1 MFIDSIELYN
11 FRAYKGVNKVSFEK
25 NGKNVF
31 LVAGNNG
38 FGKTTFLTSLVWCL
52 YGKLMIDVDEKF
64 RRDIN
69 DAQGYKNFAKAN
81 LNQESALLI
90 SEADFTNEDKK
101 HIAKNGY
108 GGTYGKYEEDSKYH
122 VEIHMTDVFIPAIPC
137 SEITIKRTYDYLLET
152 ENIEILIDG
161 HVNELAKEVGY
172 DIFINDFIL
181 SKDIAKFFLF
191 DAEKI
196 VNLAEIKSVDE
207 KRKLST
213 AYSEVLGIKKY
224 EDIKRN
230 LENLRI
236 KFRKKGGASVSQIKL
251 DKLTADIE
259 KIEQSIG
266 EKERERALAID
277 SIAAFQTEK
286 DSLQEKLIREGNAMS
301 VEELARL
308 KAGLEAI
315 KEKDLKLKS
324 QLREMLD
331 IAPFA
336 ISGKLF
342 CEAIAQ
348 SELEQRSKT
357 KRAKAADLAD
367 AMRQTRQNI
376 IEGAR
381 NINLTSSQKE
391 LLESII
397 ESSFSAT
404 MAQYNSVSDEAG
416 VKVLL
421 DFSAE
426 EHNALKSLYDNIR
439 LSYNITFRQLVKDI
453 KNNTIFM
460 QKTQRKISAAEY
472 DDGDAEIRKARTRK
486 AEVEVKLTEL
496 ESSSRKLSEE
506 IGILNKD
513 LSIKKKQLSESLKLV
528 RVEGMDKEKDAM
540 AERLINELN
549 AFLTLLKNKRKS
561 SLSSKIKSE
570 IDVLMHKTD
579 FIHGVSIDI
588 LDNII
593 EINLMDKE
601 GNVINKE
608 KLSKGEQQLYATAI
622 LKALVEESGISFP
635 VFIDSPLQKFDSI
648 HSKNIISKFYPTVSK
663 QVVIFPLLGKELSP
677 SEYDSLLPNVNRAY
691 VIQNQNGRSS
701 FLLVDPKD
709 IFKYVD

>member
-152 ENIEILIDG
+152 ENIEVLIDG

-331 IAPFA
+331 IAPFV

-561 SLSSKIKSE
+561 SLASKIKSE

>member
-90 SEADFTNEDKK
+90 SESGLTNEDKK
-101 HIAKNGY
+101 SIAKNGY
-108 GGTYGKYEEDSKYH
+108 RGTYGKYDTDSKYY
-122 VEIHMTDVFIPAIPC
+122 VEIHITDVFIPAIPC
-137 SEITIKRTYDYLLET
+137 SEITIRRTYDNLLEV
-152 ENIEILIDG
+152 ENVEVLIDG
-161 HVNELAKEVGY
+161 RVNELAKEVGY

-196 VNLAEIKSVDE
+196 VNLAEIKSVEE

-236 KFRKKGGASVSQIKL
+236 KFRKKGGTSVSQIKL

-259 KIEQSIG
+259 KIERSIE
-266 EKERERALAID
+266 EKERGRTLAID
-277 SIAAFQTEK
+277 EIAVLQTEK

-301 VEELARL
+301 VEELERL

-315 KEKDLKLKS
+315 KEKDVKLKS

-357 KRAKAADLAD
+357 KRAKAEDLAD
-367 AMRQTRQNI
+367 AMRQTRQSI
-376 IEGAR
+376 IEGVS
-381 NINLTSSQKE
+381 NINLTSAQKE

-397 ESSFSAT
+397 KSSFKTT
-404 MAQYNSVSDEAG
+404 MAQYNSESDENG

-472 DDGDAEIRKARTRK
+472 DDGDAEIKKTRARK

-496 ESSSRKLSEE
+496 ELSSRKLSEE
-506 IGILNKD
+506 IGVLNKD

-528 RVEGMDKEKDAM
+528 RIEGMDKEKDTM

-549 AFLTLLKNKRKS
+549 AFLTLLKDKRKA
-561 SLSSKIKSE
+561 SLASKIKSE

-601 GNVINKE
+601 GNIINKE

>member
-152 ENIEILIDG
+152 ENIEVLIDG

-397 ESSFSAT
+397 GSSFSAT

-561 SLSSKIKSE
+561 SLASKIKSE

>member
-11 FRAYKGVNKVSFEK
+11 FRAYKGVNKVSFGK

-152 ENIEILIDG
+152 ENIEVLIDG

-230 LENLRI
+230 L
-236 KFRKKGGASVSQIKL
+236 
-251 DKLTADIE
+251 
-259 KIEQSIG
+259 
-266 EKERERALAID
+266 RALAID

-381 NINLTSSQKE
+381 NINLTSSQKD

-561 SLSSKIKSE
+561 SLASKIKSE

>member
-90 SEADFTNEDKK
+90 SESGLTNEDKK
-101 HIAKNGY
+101 SIAKNGY
-108 GGTYGKYEEDSKYH
+108 RGTYGKYDTDSKYY
-122 VEIHMTDVFIPAIPC
+122 VEIHITDVFIPAIPC
-137 SEITIKRTYDYLLET
+137 SEITIRRTYDNLLEV
-152 ENIEILIDG
+152 ENVEVLIDG
-161 HVNELAKEVGY
+161 RVNELAKEVGY

-196 VNLAEIKSVDE
+196 VNLAEIKSVEE

-236 KFRKKGGASVSQIKL
+236 KFRKKGGTSVSQIKL

-259 KIEQSIG
+259 KIERSIE
-266 EKERERALAID
+266 EKERGRTLAID
-277 SIAAFQTEK
+277 EIAVLQTEK

-301 VEELARL
+301 VEELERL

-315 KEKDLKLKS
+315 KEKDVKLKS

-357 KRAKAADLAD
+357 KRAKAEDLAD
-367 AMRQTRQNI
+367 AMRQTRQSI
-376 IEGAR
+376 IEGVS
-381 NINLTSSQKE
+381 NINLTSAQKE

-397 ESSFSAT
+397 KSSFKTT
-404 MAQYNSVSDEAG
+404 MAQYNSESDENG

-472 DDGDAEIRKARTRK
+472 DDGDAEIKKTRARK

-496 ESSSRKLSEE
+496 ELSSRKLSEE
-506 IGILNKD
+506 IGVLNKD

-528 RVEGMDKEKDAM
+528 RIEGMDKEKDAM

-561 SLSSKIKSE
+561 SLASKIKSE
-570 IDVLMHKTD
+570 IDVLMHKKD